1 MKKSDLY
8 PHGKRR
14 VNCFKLTNGT
24 EVFTYLEADELDA
37 LIKDFRE
44 CSTWNAKHFIEYVNK
59 KKGFDVIKVI
69 QPIDFNK

>member
-24 EVFTYLEADELDA
+24 EVFTYLEADEIDV
-37 LIKDFRE
+37 LIKAFQQGNKW
-44 CSTWNAKHFIEYVNK
+44 SAGQFIEYVNK
-59 KKGFDVIKVI
+59 KKGGEVIKI
-69 QPIDFNK
+69 A